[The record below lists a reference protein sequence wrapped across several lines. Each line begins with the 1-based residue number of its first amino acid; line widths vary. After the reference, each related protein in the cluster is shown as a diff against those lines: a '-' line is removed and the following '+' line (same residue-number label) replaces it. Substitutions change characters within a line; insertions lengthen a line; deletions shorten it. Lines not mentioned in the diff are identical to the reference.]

1 MRPNQAKTVSLFGIY
16 HMITMI
22 SICTSTKSTACNE
35 LEVSWERSSLPPL
48 SLSLSLSLALTRG
61 AEVEGLGE
69 AGDQQLDDLRSVQVQ
84 LLGGAGRCQATNAS
98 LPVHML
104 LYIYSQKNGNKQ

>member
-1 MRPNQAKTVSLFGIY
+1 
-16 HMITMI
+16 MITMI

-35 LEVSWERSSLPPL
+35 LEVSWERSSPPPLPPPPPPPL

-104 LYIYSQKNGNKQ
+104 LYIYSQKNRNKQ